1 LALILIKDHFNSMAG
16 HSHFKNMMHRKGRAD
31 KIRSKLFT
39 KLSREITVSAKLGTP
54 DPEMNP
60 RLRAAIQAARAANMP
75 KDNIERAIKKS
86 QGNID
91 NSYEFSRYEGFGPG
105 RTGVIIEVLTDNK
118 NRSVSNIR
126 TIFQKFGGTLGET
139 GSVSY
144 QFEQIGQI
152 KIKKELMSAND
163 ALELAINSGAEDCV
177 TTDLHHEINCKK
189 EEFNSVREQ
198 IEKKI
203 KDLSFAGLIW
213 NPLSK
218 VNLDKETFA
227 KVVNFLEQ
235 IEDDDDVQNV
245 FTNFEVDEKL
255 LEGAN

>member
-1 LALILIKDHFNSMAG
+1 MAG

-39 KLSREITVSAKLGTP
+39 KISREITVSAKLGTP

-60 RLRAAIQAARAANMP
+60 RLRAAVQLARAANMP

-126 TIFQKFGGTLGET
+126 TIFQKFGGILGET

-152 KIKKELMSAND
+152 KIKKELMSTND
-163 ALELAINSGAEDCV
+163 ALEIAINSGAEDCV

-203 KDLSFAGLIW
+203 KDLNFAGLIW

-227 KVVNFLEQ
+227 KVVNFLDQ

>member
-60 RLRAAIQAARAANMP
+60 RLRAAVQAARAANMP

-152 KIKKELMSAND
+152 KIKKELMSTND
-163 ALELAINSGAEDCV
+163 ALEIAINSGAEDCV

-218 VNLDKETFA
+218 VNLDKEAFT

>member
-1 LALILIKDHFNSMAG
+1 MAG

-60 RLRAAIQAARAANMP
+60 RLRAAVQAARAANMP

-86 QGNID
+86 QGSID

-152 KIKKELMSAND
+152 KIKKELMNTND
-163 ALELAINSGAEDCV
+163 ALEIAINSGAEDCV

-218 VNLDKETFA
+218 VNLDKEAFT

>member
-1 LALILIKDHFNSMAG
+1 MAG

-60 RLRAAIQAARAANMP
+60 RLRAAVQAARAANMP

-152 KIKKELMSAND
+152 KIKKELMSTND

-218 VNLDKETFA
+218 VNLDKETFT

>member
-1 LALILIKDHFNSMAG
+1 LAHILIKDHFNKMAG

-60 RLRAAIQAARAANMP
+60 RLRAAVQAARAANMP

-152 KIKKELMSAND
+152 KIKKELMSTND
-163 ALELAINSGAEDCV
+163 ALELAINAGAEDCI

-203 KDLSFAGLIW
+203 KDLSFAGLVW

-218 VNLDKETFA
+218 VNLDRETFV

-255 LEGAN
+255 LEGVN

>member
-1 LALILIKDHFNSMAG
+1 MAG

-39 KLSREITVSAKLGTP
+39 KLSREITVSAKLGAPEP
-54 DPEMNP
+54 DMNP
-60 RLRAAIQAARAANMP
+60 RLRAAVQAARAANMP

-91 NSYEFSRYEGFGPG
+91 NTYEFSRYEGFGPG

-152 KIKKELMSAND
+152 KIKKELMNTND
-163 ALELAINSGAEDCV
+163 ALELAINAGADDCI
-177 TTDLHHEINCKK
+177 TTDLYHEINCKK
-189 EEFNSVREQ
+189 ENFNSVREE

-203 KDLSFAGLIW
+203 KDLSFAGLLW
-213 NPLSK
+213 NPLVK
-218 VNLDKETFA
+218 VNLDKETFS
-227 KVVNFLEQ
+227 KIVNFLEQ

-245 FTNFEVDEKL
+245 YTNFEVDEKI
-255 LEGAN
+255 LEGVN

>member
-1 LALILIKDHFNSMAG
+1 MAG

-60 RLRAAIQAARAANMP
+60 RLRAAVQAARAANMP

-189 EEFNSVREQ
+189 EEFNSVREE
-198 IEKKI
+198 IEKKV

-218 VNLDKETFA
+218 VNLDKETFD

>member
-1 LALILIKDHFNSMAG
+1 MAG
-16 HSHFKNMMHRKGRAD
+16 HSHFKNMMHRKGRVD
-31 KIRSKLFT
+31 KMRSKLFT
-39 KLSREITVSAKLGTP
+39 KLSREITVSAKLGAPEP
-54 DPEMNP
+54 DMNP
-60 RLRAAIQAARAANMP
+60 RLRAAVQAARAANMP
-75 KDNIERAIKKS
+75 KDNVERAIKKS

-91 NSYEFSRYEGFGPG
+91 NTYEFSRYEGFGPG

-152 KIKKELMSAND
+152 KIKKELMNLND
-163 ALELAINSGAEDCV
+163 ALELAINAGADDCV
-177 TTDLHHEINCKK
+177 TTDLYHEINCKK
-189 EEFNSVREQ
+189 ENFNSVREE

-203 KDLSFAGLIW
+203 KDFSFAGLVW

-218 VNLDKETFA
+218 VNLDKETFS
-227 KVVNFLEQ
+227 KIINFLEQ

-245 FTNFEVDEKL
+245 YTNFEVDEKI
-255 LEGAN
+255 LEGVS

>member
-1 LALILIKDHFNSMAG
+1 MAG

-60 RLRAAIQAARAANMP
+60 RLRAAVQAARAANMP

-126 TIFQKFGGTLGET
+126 TIFQKFGGILGET

-163 ALELAINSGAEDCV
+163 ALELAINAGAEDCV

-218 VNLDKETFA
+218 VNLDKETFT
-227 KVVNFLEQ
+227 KIVNFLEQ

>member
-1 LALILIKDHFNSMAG
+1 MAG

-60 RLRAAIQAARAANMP
+60 RLRAAVQAARAANMP

-91 NSYEFSRYEGFGPG
+91 NTYEFSRYEGFGPG
-105 RTGVIIEVLTDNK
+105 RTGVIVEVLTDNK

-126 TIFQKFGGTLGET
+126 TIFQKFGGTLSES

-163 ALELAINSGAEDCV
+163 ALELAINAGAEDCV
-177 TTDLHHEINCKK
+177 TTDLYHEINCKK
-189 EEFNSVREQ
+189 EEFNSVREE

-203 KDLSFAGLIW
+203 KDFSFAGLIW

-218 VNLDKETFA
+218 VNLDKETFT
-227 KVVNFLEQ
+227 KVINFLDQ

>member
-1 LALILIKDHFNSMAG
+1 MAG

-60 RLRAAIQAARAANMP
+60 RLRAAVQAARAANMP

-126 TIFQKFGGTLGET
+126 TIFQKFGGSLGET

-152 KIKKELMSAND
+152 KIKKELMSTND
-163 ALELAINSGAEDCV
+163 ALEIAINSGAEDCV

-218 VNLDKETFA
+218 VNLDKEAFT

>member
-1 LALILIKDHFNSMAG
+1 MAG

-60 RLRAAIQAARAANMP
+60 RLRAAVQAARAANMP

-152 KIKKELMSAND
+152 KIKKELMSTND
-163 ALELAINSGAEDCV
+163 ALELAINAGAEDCI
-177 TTDLHHEINCKK
+177 TTDLYHEINCKK

-203 KDLSFAGLIW
+203 KDLSFAGLVW

-218 VNLDKETFA
+218 VNLDKETFV

-255 LEGAN
+255 LEGVN

>member
-1 LALILIKDHFNSMAG
+1 MAG

-39 KLSREITVSAKLGTP
+39 KISREITVSAKLGTP

-60 RLRAAIQAARAANMP
+60 RLRAAVQVARAANMP

-91 NSYEFSRYEGFGPG
+91 NSYDFSRYEGFGPG

-126 TIFQKFGGTLGET
+126 TIFQKFGGILGET

-152 KIKKELMSAND
+152 KIKKELMSTND
-163 ALELAINSGAEDCV
+163 ALELAINAGAEDCV

-203 KDLSFAGLIW
+203 KDLNFAGLIW

-227 KVVNFLEQ
+227 KVVNFLDQ

>member
-1 LALILIKDHFNSMAG
+1 VLILIKDHFNSMAG

-60 RLRAAIQAARAANMP
+60 RLRAAVQAARAANMP

-152 KIKKELMSAND
+152 KIKKELMSTND
-163 ALELAINSGAEDCV
+163 ALEIAINSGAEDCV

-213 NPLSK
+213 NPLIK
-218 VNLDKETFA
+218 VNLDKEAFT

>member
-1 LALILIKDHFNSMAG
+1 ALILIKDHFNTMAG

-60 RLRAAIQAARAANMP
+60 RLRAAVQAARAANMP

-126 TIFQKFGGTLGET
+126 TIFQKFGGSLGET

-152 KIKKELMSAND
+152 KIKKELMSQND
-163 ALELAINSGAEDCV
+163 ALEIAINAGAEDCV

-189 EEFNSVREQ
+189 EEFNSVREE
-198 IEKKI
+198 IEKKV

-218 VNLDKETFA
+218 VNLDKETFD

>member
-1 LALILIKDHFNSMAG
+1 MAG
-16 HSHFKNMMHRKGRAD
+16 HSHFKNMMHRKGRVD
-31 KIRSKLFT
+31 KMRSKLFT
-39 KLSREITVSAKLGTP
+39 KLSREITVSAKLGVPEP
-54 DPEMNP
+54 DMNP
-60 RLRAAIQAARAANMP
+60 RLRAAVQAARAANMP
-75 KDNIERAIKKS
+75 KDNVERAIKKS

-91 NSYEFSRYEGFGPG
+91 NTYEFSRYEGFGPG

-152 KIKKELMSAND
+152 KIKKELMNSND
-163 ALELAINSGAEDCV
+163 ALELAINAGADDCV
-177 TTDLHHEINCKK
+177 TTDLYHEINCKK
-189 EEFNSVREQ
+189 ENFNSVREE

-203 KDLSFAGLIW
+203 KDLSFVGLVW
-213 NPLSK
+213 NPLIK
-218 VNLDKETFA
+218 VNLDKETFS
-227 KVVNFLEQ
+227 KIINFLEQ

-245 FTNFEVDEKL
+245 YTNFEVDEKI

>member
-1 LALILIKDHFNSMAG
+1 MAG

-60 RLRAAIQAARAANMP
+60 RLRAAVQAARAANMP

-163 ALELAINSGAEDCV
+163 ALELAINAGAEDCV
-177 TTDLHHEINCKK
+177 TNDLYHEINCKK
-189 EEFNSVREQ
+189 EEFNSVREE

-218 VNLDKETFA
+218 VNLDKETFT
-227 KVVNFLEQ
+227 KVINFLEQ

-255 LEGAN
+255 IEGAN

>member
-1 LALILIKDHFNSMAG
+1 MAG

-60 RLRAAIQAARAANMP
+60 RLRAAVQAARAANMP

-91 NSYEFSRYEGFGPG
+91 NTYESSRYEGFGPG

-218 VNLDKETFA
+218 VNLDKETFT

>member
-1 LALILIKDHFNSMAG
+1 
-16 HSHFKNMMHRKGRAD
+16 
-31 KIRSKLFT
+31 
-39 KLSREITVSAKLGTP
+39 
-54 DPEMNP
+54 MNP

-152 KIKKELMSAND
+152 KIKKELMNTND
-163 ALELAINSGAEDCV
+163 ALEIAINSGAEDCV

-218 VNLDKETFA
+218 VNLDKEAFT

>member
-1 LALILIKDHFNSMAG
+1 MAG

-39 KLSREITVSAKLGTP
+39 KISREITVSAKLGTP

-60 RLRAAIQAARAANMP
+60 RLRAAVQVARAANMP

-126 TIFQKFGGTLGET
+126 TIFQKFGGVLGET

-152 KIKKELMSAND
+152 KIKKELMSTND
-163 ALELAINSGAEDCV
+163 ALELAINAGAEDCV
-177 TTDLHHEINCKK
+177 STDLHHEINCKK

-203 KDLSFAGLIW
+203 KDLNFAGLVW

-227 KVVNFLEQ
+227 KVVNFLDQ

>member
-1 LALILIKDHFNSMAG
+1 MAG

-60 RLRAAIQAARAANMP
+60 RLRAAVQAARAANMP

-152 KIKKELMSAND
+152 KIKKELMSQND
-163 ALELAINSGAEDCV
+163 ALELAINTGAEDCV

-189 EEFNSVREQ
+189 EEFNSVREE
-198 IEKKI
+198 IEKKV

-218 VNLDKETFA
+218 VNLDKETFD

>member
-1 LALILIKDHFNSMAG
+1 MAG

-60 RLRAAIQAARAANMP
+60 RLRAAVQAARAANMP

-152 KIKKELMSAND
+152 KIKKELMNTND
-163 ALELAINSGAEDCV
+163 ALEIAINSGAEDCV

-218 VNLDKETFA
+218 VNLDKGAFT

>member
-1 LALILIKDHFNSMAG
+1 MAG

-31 KIRSKLFT
+31 KMRSKLFT

-60 RLRAAIQAARAANMP
+60 RLRAAVQAARAANMP

-105 RTGVIIEVLTDNK
+105 RTGVIVEVLTDNK

-152 KIKKELMSAND
+152 KIKKELMSQND
-163 ALELAINSGAEDCV
+163 ALEIAINAGAEDCV

-189 EEFNSVREQ
+189 EEFNSVREE
-198 IEKKI
+198 IEKKV

-218 VNLDKETFA
+218 VNLDKETFD

>member
-1 LALILIKDHFNSMAG
+1 MAG

-91 NSYEFSRYEGFGPG
+91 HSYEFSRYEGFGPG

-152 KIKKELMSAND
+152 KIKKELMSTND
-163 ALELAINSGAEDCV
+163 ALEIAINSGAEDCV

-218 VNLDKETFA
+218 VNLDKEAFT

>member
-1 LALILIKDHFNSMAG
+1 MAG

-39 KLSREITVSAKLGTP
+39 KISREITVSAKLGTP

-60 RLRAAIQAARAANMP
+60 RLRAAVQLARAANMP

-126 TIFQKFGGTLGET
+126 TIFQKFGGILGET

-163 ALELAINSGAEDCV
+163 ALELAINAGAEDCV
-177 TTDLHHEINCKK
+177 STDLHHEINCKK
-189 EEFNSVREQ
+189 EEFNSVREE
-198 IEKKI
+198 IEKKV
-203 KDLSFAGLIW
+203 KDLIFAGLIW

-218 VNLDKETFA
+218 VNLDKETFD

>member
-1 LALILIKDHFNSMAG
+1 MAG

-54 DPEMNP
+54 DPEINP
-60 RLRAAIQAARAANMP
+60 RLRAAVQAARAANMP

-152 KIKKELMSAND
+152 KIKKELMSTND
-163 ALELAINSGAEDCV
+163 ALELAINAGAEDCI
-177 TTDLHHEINCKK
+177 TTDLYHEINCKK

-203 KDLSFAGLIW
+203 KDLSFAGLVW

-218 VNLDKETFA
+218 VNLDKETFV

-255 LEGAN
+255 LEGVN

>member
-1 LALILIKDHFNSMAG
+1 MAG

-31 KIRSKLFT
+31 KIRSKIFT

-60 RLRAAIQAARAANMP
+60 RLRAAVQTARAANMP

-152 KIKKELMSAND
+152 KIKKELMSTND
-163 ALELAINSGAEDCV
+163 ALELAINAGAEDCV
-177 TTDLHHEINCKK
+177 TTDIHHEINCKK

-213 NPLSK
+213 SPLSK

>member
-1 LALILIKDHFNSMAG
+1 
-16 HSHFKNMMHRKGRAD
+16 MMHRKGRAD

-60 RLRAAIQAARAANMP
+60 RLRAAVQAARAANMP

-152 KIKKELMSAND
+152 KIKKELMNTND
-163 ALELAINSGAEDCV
+163 ALEIAINSGAEDCV

-218 VNLDKETFA
+218 VNLDKEAFT

>member
-1 LALILIKDHFNSMAG
+1 MAG

-39 KLSREITVSAKLGTP
+39 KISREITVSAKLGTP

-60 RLRAAIQAARAANMP
+60 RLRAAVQVARAANMP

-126 TIFQKFGGTLGET
+126 TIFQKFGGILGET

-163 ALELAINSGAEDCV
+163 ALELAINAGAEDCV
-177 TTDLHHEINCKK
+177 STDLHHEINCKK

-203 KDLSFAGLIW
+203 KDLNFAGLIW

-227 KVVNFLEQ
+227 KVVNFLDQ

>member
-1 LALILIKDHFNSMAG
+1 MAG

-60 RLRAAIQAARAANMP
+60 RLRAAVQVARAANMP

-126 TIFQKFGGTLGET
+126 TIFQKFGGILGET

-163 ALELAINSGAEDCV
+163 ALELAINAGAEDCV

-203 KDLSFAGLIW
+203 KDLNFAGLIW

-227 KVVNFLEQ
+227 KVVNFLDQ

>member
-1 LALILIKDHFNSMAG
+1 MAG

-39 KLSREITVSAKLGTP
+39 KISREITVSAKLGTP

-60 RLRAAIQAARAANMP
+60 RLRAAVQVARAANMP

-126 TIFQKFGGTLGET
+126 TIFQKFGGVLGET

-152 KIKKELMSAND
+152 KIKKELMSTND
-163 ALELAINSGAEDCV
+163 ALELAINAGAEDCV

-189 EEFNSVREQ
+189 EEFNFVREQ

-203 KDLSFAGLIW
+203 KDLNFAGLIW

-227 KVVNFLEQ
+227 KVVNFLDQ

>member
-1 LALILIKDHFNSMAG
+1 MAG

-39 KLSREITVSAKLGTP
+39 KISREITVSAKLGTP

-60 RLRAAIQAARAANMP
+60 RLRAAVQVARAANMP

-163 ALELAINSGAEDCV
+163 ALELAINAGAEDCV

-189 EEFNSVREQ
+189 EEFNFVREQ

-203 KDLSFAGLIW
+203 KDLNFAGLIW
-213 NPLSK
+213 NPVSK

-227 KVVNFLEQ
+227 KVVNFLDQ

>member
-1 LALILIKDHFNSMAG
+1 MAG

-152 KIKKELMSAND
+152 KIKKELMSTND
-163 ALELAINSGAEDCV
+163 ALEIAINSGAEDCV

-218 VNLDKETFA
+218 VNLDKEAFT
-227 KVVNFLEQ
+227 KVINFLEQ

>member
-1 LALILIKDHFNSMAG
+1 MAG

-39 KLSREITVSAKLGTP
+39 KISREITVSAKLGTP

-60 RLRAAIQAARAANMP
+60 RLRAAVQLARAANMP

-126 TIFQKFGGTLGET
+126 TIFQKFGGILGET

-203 KDLSFAGLIW
+203 KDLNFAGLIW

-227 KVVNFLEQ
+227 KVVNFLDQ

>member
-1 LALILIKDHFNSMAG
+1 MAG

-60 RLRAAIQAARAANMP
+60 RLRAAVQAARAANMP

-163 ALELAINSGAEDCV
+163 ALELAINAGAEDCV
-177 TTDLHHEINCKK
+177 TTDLYHEINCKK
-189 EEFNSVREQ
+189 EEFNSVREE

-218 VNLDKETFA
+218 VNLDKETFT
-227 KVVNFLEQ
+227 KVINFLEQ

-255 LEGAN
+255 IEGAN

>member
-1 LALILIKDHFNSMAG
+1 MAG

-60 RLRAAIQAARAANMP
+60 RLRAAVQAARAANMP

-126 TIFQKFGGTLGET
+126 TIFQKFGGNLGET

-152 KIKKELMSAND
+152 KIKKELMTTND
-163 ALELAINSGAEDCV
+163 ALELAINAGAEDCI

-203 KDLSFAGLIW
+203 KDLSFAGLVW

-218 VNLDKETFA
+218 VNLDKETFT

-255 LEGAN
+255 LEGVN

>member
-1 LALILIKDHFNSMAG
+1 MAG

-60 RLRAAIQAARAANMP
+60 RLRAAVQAARAANMP

-152 KIKKELMSAND
+152 KIKKELMNTND
-163 ALELAINSGAEDCV
+163 ALEIAINSGAEDCV

-213 NPLSK
+213 KPLSK
-218 VNLDKETFA
+218 VNLDKEAFT

>member
-1 LALILIKDHFNSMAG
+1 MAG

-60 RLRAAIQAARAANMP
+60 RLRAAVQAARAANMP

-152 KIKKELMSAND
+152 KIKKELMSTND
-163 ALELAINSGAEDCV
+163 ALELAINAGAEDCI

-203 KDLSFAGLIW
+203 KDLSFAGLVW

-218 VNLDKETFA
+218 VNLDKETFV

-255 LEGAN
+255 LEGVN

>member
-1 LALILIKDHFNSMAG
+1 M
-16 HSHFKNMMHRKGRAD
+16 
-31 KIRSKLFT
+31 RSKLFT
-39 KLSREITVSAKLGTP
+39 KISREITVSAKLGTP

-60 RLRAAIQAARAANMP
+60 RLRAAVQLARAANMP

-152 KIKKELMSAND
+152 KIKKELMSTND
-163 ALELAINSGAEDCV
+163 ALELAINAGAEDCV
-177 TTDLHHEINCKK
+177 TTDIHHEINCKK

-213 NPLSK
+213 SPLSK